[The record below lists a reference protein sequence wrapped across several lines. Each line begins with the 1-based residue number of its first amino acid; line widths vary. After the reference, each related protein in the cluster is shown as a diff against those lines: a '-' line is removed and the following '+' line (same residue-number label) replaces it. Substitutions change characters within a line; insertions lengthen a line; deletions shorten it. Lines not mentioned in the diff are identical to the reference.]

1 LLGLQI
7 IKSKKGYCGDKIC
20 QYSNCN
26 FIICPKP
33 ETPQNCSV
41 DCPVKNVKDATDTK
55 INPQP
60 TNGGEFDAVEMAQQ
74 LDAREQELG
83 RLLADEQLDELTRAR
98 YKKELQEVRAQKDD
112 LVSVLRGGDE
122 QKEARASG

>member
-1 LLGLQI
+1 M
-7 IKSKKGYCGDKIC
+7 
-20 QYSNCN
+20 
-26 FIICPKP
+26 
-33 ETPQNCSV
+33 E
-41 DCPVKNVKDATDTK
+41 K